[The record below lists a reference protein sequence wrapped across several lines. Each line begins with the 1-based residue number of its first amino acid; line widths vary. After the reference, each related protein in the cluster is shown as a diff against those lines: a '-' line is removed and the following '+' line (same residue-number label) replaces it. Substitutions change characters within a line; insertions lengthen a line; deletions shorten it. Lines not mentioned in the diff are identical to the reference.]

1 MARLQK
7 CGGVQKKRIVAKAS
21 GSGASAASGST
32 AAAPASTAKLPA
44 SPPTTMFIAVRRL
57 SHTV

>member
-7 CGGVQKKRIVAKAS
+7 CGGVHRKSTTANAS
-21 GSGASAASGST
+21 GNGPSASGAT

-44 SPPTTMFIAVRRL
+44 SPPITMFHHVRRF